1 LEARLPSLLG
11 SLASKK
17 FMAKKFQKT
26 VNLREKMKQS
36 QSWAKDRQ
44 EGIDN
49 IYNEARINK
58 KDWQKIIR
66 PVATKVNEKLVK
78 RIVLILAVLIAIFLI
93 YWLYFNKNENAGS
106 NIDKEKKW
114 YAVKLVDGTEWYGQ
128 IGDIASDPVVMDNL
142 YYNYDQMDKNGNNNK
157 QPDSLR
163 LVKRGQETHG
173 PDGSVDVVRAQILY
187 MEPLAVDS
195 KVLKAIL
202 EYEK

>member
-1 LEARLPSLLG
+1 
-11 SLASKK
+11 
-17 FMAKKFQKT
+17 
-26 VNLREKMKQS
+26 MKQS

-128 IGDIASDPVVMDNL
+128 IGDIASDPVVMDNV

>member
-1 LEARLPSLLG
+1 MEARLPSLLG

-93 YWLYFNKNENAGS
+93 YWLCFGKDE
-106 NIDKEKKW
+106 KW
-114 YAVKLVDGTEWYGQ
+114 YMVTLNDGDIFFGQISDIYANPVVIKKVYYDYGQ
-128 IGDIASDPVVMDNL
+128 LQAKEEKSNTTANEAGNL
-142 YYNYDQMDKNGNNNK
+142 Q
-157 QPDSLR
+157 
-163 LVKRGQETHG
+163 LVKMGKEIYG
-173 PDGSVDVVRAQILY
+173 PDGSRIAYQTQIKY
-187 MEPLAVDS
+187 MDTLKNDS